1 MSSLRA
7 LAIIARFIIKLDS
20 MEKLIIFAEFYC
32 CLIRTVWK
40 KKSPFAFKDEIQ
52 Q

>member
-32 CLIRTVWK
+32 CLIRRK
-40 KKSPFAFKDEIQ
+40 KKSSFAFKDEIQ

>member
-20 MEKLIIFAEFYC
+20 MEKLIIFAEIYC
-32 CLIRTVWK
+32 CLIRYGR
-40 KKSPFAFKDEIQ
+40 KKSTFAFKDEIQ

>member
-32 CLIRTVWK
+32 CLIR
-40 KKSPFAFKDEIQ
+40 
-52 Q
+52 